1 MVHILIIPKLL
12 HKTQFSTKQSQW
24 NNPVYILY
32 VGEYLCYNICCVYMY
47 VNTLY
52 RFISIYFR
60 TVIRF
65 YAEYI
70 YSGCDSVRVYS
81 NSFIRPHLNDFIWTL
96 KRCFVF
102 ISLFSSDQDF
112 ISNVLI
118 VINYCGVFTKYVFF
132 NLFFFLTHVSPI
144 CFMIDW

>member
-1 MVHILIIPKLL
+1 
-12 HKTQFSTKQSQW
+12 
-24 NNPVYILY
+24 
-32 VGEYLCYNICCVYMY
+32 MY
-47 VNTLY
+47 VSTLY

-96 KRCFVF
+96 NWYF
-102 ISLFSSDQDF
+102 IFIILISSNQDF
-112 ISNVLI
+112 ISNVAGRIAIASEQGRDVYANALEKLSSNTTSYEDI
-118 VINYCGVFTKYVFF
+118 K
-132 NLFFFLTHVSPI
+132 FLLLSMYTGYP
-144 CFMIDW
+144 F